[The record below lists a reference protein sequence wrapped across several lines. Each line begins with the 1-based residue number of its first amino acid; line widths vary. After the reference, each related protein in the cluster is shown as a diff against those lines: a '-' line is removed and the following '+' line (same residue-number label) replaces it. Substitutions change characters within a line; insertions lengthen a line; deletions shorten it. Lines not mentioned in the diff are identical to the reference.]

1 MSACVKI
8 IPQSVCSRYGLA
20 IGASVT
26 PFVRVLVW
34 ICYPVSFPISKVTHI
49 EHTFSFFY
57 LNKQRKFNFRSF
69 FVLLSFFPC
78 LYVVFQL
85 LDYLLGHRHEA
96 LFRRAELKTLV
107 DLHGNEVCI
116 SLI

>member
-1 MSACVKI
+1 MSASVKI

-49 EHTFSFFY
+49 EHTFYYFY
-57 LNKQRKFNFRSF
+57 LNKQRGNLISSVTSVLYFSSQF
-69 FVLLSFFPC
+69 FVILCGFP
-78 LYVVFQL
+78 VV
-85 LDYLLGHRHEA
+85 G
-96 LFRRAELKTLV
+96 LFAGSST
-107 DLHGNEVCI
+107 
-116 SLI
+116 

>member
-1 MSACVKI
+1 MSSCVKI
-8 IPQSVCSRYGLA
+8 IPQSICSRYGLA

-34 ICYPVSFPISKVTHI
+34 ICYPVAFPISKVTYI
-49 EHTFSFFY
+49 ECNFCYFY
-57 LNKQRKFNFRSF
+57 LNKQGGKLMYILSYFSF
-69 FVLLSFFPC
+69 LLSFS
-78 LYVVFQL
+78 VSVIFQL
-85 LDYLLGHRHEA
+85 LDYLLGHRNEA

-116 SLI
+116 ST

>member
-1 MSACVKI
+1 MSSCVKI

-34 ICYPVSFPISKVTHI
+34 ICYPVAFPISKVTYI
-49 EHTFSFFY
+49 ERNFYYFY
-57 LNKQRKFNFRSF
+57 LNKQRKINVYSVLF
-69 FVLLSFFPC
+69 FFSSQFFC
-78 LYVVFQL
+78 RCVIFQL
-85 LDYLLGHRHEA
+85 LDYLLGHRNEA

-116 SLI
+116 ST

>member
-1 MSACVKI
+1 MSSCVKI

-34 ICYPVSFPISKVTHI
+34 ICYPVAFPISKVTYT
-49 EHTFSFFY
+49 ERNFY
-57 LNKQRKFNFRSF
+57 YFHLNKQGEKLMYILSYSSF
-69 FVLLSFFPC
+69 LLSFS
-78 LYVVFQL
+78 LYVIFQL

-116 SLI
+116 SP